1 MPANDDQTSARS
13 SSLPTPRDPR
23 AGRRPED
30 IAVGAVVTGAR
41 AGIRAGRIAILPLR
55 VAVRLVGPAR
65 VDRAAGALGADGKAA
80 SAQGRELAES
90 AVDRVLAGPLPDAIA
105 QKLVEHHVI
114 ERIVADVMRQIDL
127 DAMVTEVLADERT
140 RAQIDQALANP
151 ELEKL
156 AVSAVES
163 RLTGRVAERLLASP
177 EVQAAVARQTT
188 SLGAQLL
195 AKLRARLRQ
204 VDEALFRRPSP
215 DEGVRYGGVASR
227 AVALTVDA
235 LLAHL
240 AVLVPAA
247 VIALIASLVGG
258 FHSNSLVDT
267 ILGVGWFVVLA
278 AYFVFFWSALGQTPG
293 MILMGVEVTDIH
305 GETPG
310 VGRSTVRLIGLWLS
324 IIPLFAGF
332 LPVLF
337 DGRRRDLADFL
348 AGTRVRAG
356 Q

>member
-1 MPANDDQTSARS
+1 MSGNDDQTGPASP
-13 SSLPTPRDPR
+13 SLPTRRDPR

-41 AGIRAGRIAILPLR
+41 AGIRAGRLAVLPLR
-55 VAVRLVGPAR
+55 VAVRLAGPAR
-65 VDRAAGALGADGKAA
+65 VDRATGALGADGKAA
-80 SAQGRELAES
+80 SAQGRELVES
-90 AVDRVLAGPLPDAIA
+90 AVDRALSGPLPDAIA

-114 ERIVADVMRQIDL
+114 ERIVADVMREIDL

-140 RAQIDQALANP
+140 REHIDRALANP

-177 EVQAAVARQTT
+177 EVQAAIARQTT
-188 SLGAQLL
+188 SFGAQLL

-204 VDEALFRRPSP
+204 VDALLFRRASP
-215 DEGVRYGGVASR
+215 DEGVQYAGVVSR

-247 VIALIASLVGG
+247 VIALLASLVGG
-258 FHSNSLVDT
+258 FHSNWWVDT
-267 ILGVGWFVVLA
+267 LLGVGWFVVLA
-278 AYFVFFWSALGQTPG
+278 VYFVFFWSVLGQTPG
-293 MILMGVEVTDIH
+293 MILMGVEVTDVH

-310 VGRSTVRLIGLWLS
+310 VGRSAVRLIGLWLS

-332 LPVLF
+332 LPVPF
-337 DGRRRDLADFL
+337 DGRRRGLADFL
-348 AGTRVRAG
+348 AGTRVRVEG
-356 Q
+356 